1 MSGILERLL
10 HRDRAVVVAAL
21 TGLSVVSW
29 SYVLLG
35 VGSGAAIHGSAEAL
49 IAPTGDATGSPADFG
64 LVFAMWA
71 VMMMAMMLP
80 GAAPMILLFATISR
94 RGTPGTRTSYAAVA
108 LFTVGYVVVWIGF
121 SVVATTLQATTRLA
135 VPVTAGTSVVIAASA
150 LIAAG
155 FYQLTSLKAA
165 CLRRCR
171 SPLEFVLQHWQ
182 PGARGALLMGLLHGM
197 FCLGCCWMLMVL
209 LFVSGAMNI
218 QWIAALTILV
228 LAEKT
233 LPWPDPVRRIT
244 GAVLTGWGAIVLW
257 NALVQ

>member
-49 IAPTGDATGSPADFG
+49 IAPTGDATWSPADFG

-71 VMMMAMMLP
+71 VMMMAMM
-80 GAAPMILLFATISR
+80 
-94 RGTPGTRTSYAAVA
+94 
-108 LFTVGYVVVWIGF
+108 
-121 SVVATTLQATTRLA
+121 LQATTRLA